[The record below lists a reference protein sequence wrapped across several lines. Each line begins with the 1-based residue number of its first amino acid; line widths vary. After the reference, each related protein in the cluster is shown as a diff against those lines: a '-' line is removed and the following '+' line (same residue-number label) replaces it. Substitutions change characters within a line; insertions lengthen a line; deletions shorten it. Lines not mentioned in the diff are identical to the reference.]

1 MFFFYRSGHITQM
14 GKRSKHGLY
23 KYHVLHV
30 GEKFNNE
37 YNGDKSF
44 LVCYN
49 KVNLEPGYSDI

>member
-1 MFFFYRSGHITQM
+1 M

-23 KYHVLHV
+23 KYYVLHV